1 MARLGCLLLV
11 AVAAWLSLECWV
23 FLLAAQAIGQAW
35 FGSGL
40 AGILPLLVVV
50 VLCIFIGVRT
60 AKRNASRIVAGLLQ
74 GTAGR
79 HAVAALG
86 GVLLAIPGIILKLPA
101 LLLLLPPIQR
111 LLGGLGQL
119 VLAAVVRRQM
129 GRMFG
134 GAMPVAGF
142 PGGMPFPGMAPVPST
157 PDERRPFA
165 RAARTPKTID
175 TTAERP

>member
-23 FLLAAQAIGQAW
+23 FLLVAQAMGKAW
-35 FGSGL
+35 FGSGVS
-40 AGILPLLVVV
+40 GILPLLAAV
-50 VLCIFIGVRT
+50 VLCTYLGVVI
-60 AKRNASRIVAGLLQ
+60 AKRNAARIVSGLLQ

-86 GVLLAIPGIILKLPA
+86 GVLLAIPGVILKIPA
-101 LLLLLPPIQR
+101 LLLLLPPVQR

-129 GRMFG
+129 GKMFG
-134 GAMPVAGF
+134 GGLAG
-142 PGGMPFPGMAPVPST
+142 GGMPFPGMAPFPGA
-157 PDERRPFA
+157 PDERRPFP
-165 RAARTPKTID
+165 RAARAPKTID